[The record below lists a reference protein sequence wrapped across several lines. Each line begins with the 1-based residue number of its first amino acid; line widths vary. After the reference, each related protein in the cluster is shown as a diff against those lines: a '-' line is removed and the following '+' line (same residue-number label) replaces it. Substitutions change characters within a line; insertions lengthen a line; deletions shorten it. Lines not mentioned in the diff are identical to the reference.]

1 MPDEPGCCT
10 LCRKMVINLNR
21 KVQLISQA
29 AVNTP
34 KHLFVQRAT
43 SPTIL
48 LISDLSVIHHVY

>member
-34 KHLFVQRAT
+34 KHLFV
-43 SPTIL
+43 
-48 LISDLSVIHHVY
+48 